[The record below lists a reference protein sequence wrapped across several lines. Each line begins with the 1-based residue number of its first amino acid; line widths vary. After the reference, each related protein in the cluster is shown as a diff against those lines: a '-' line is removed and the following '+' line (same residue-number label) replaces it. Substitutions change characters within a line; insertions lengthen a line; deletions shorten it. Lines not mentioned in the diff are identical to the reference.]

1 MSDYGKPPMRI
12 LPRPLGQVLN
22 DAMAGLGRTWRTLV
36 PLAIVVFIPAS
47 LATLAAFSIPGAL
60 EFIEALLETPGELSA
75 LTPEEFAD
83 RSRPFVVATAI
94 TVVVQ
99 ALATI
104 FVFVACHRVAVADL
118 KAEPV
123 SWKTA
128 TKSIVG
134 PYAGAAAA
142 GILGAASAAG
152 LLFLGLTFWSV
163 PAATVGAPNA
173 TAALVAVVLLV
184 ALVGPGV
191 WLGTSLSMVTAV
203 STVERQRPFRAMSR
217 SARLVRK
224 RWWPTLGFLLLVG
237 LLGSVALQL
246 VQLVA
251 IPVAAAGGGGNAP
264 LASLLGVV
272 AQGPIVTAMGVTFT
286 YWYLD
291 LRARQEPLMVD
302 QL

>member
-1 MSDYGKPPMRI
+1 MRI

-22 DAMAGLGRTWRTLV
+22 DALVGLGRTWRILI

-60 EFIEALLETPGELSA
+60 DFVDTLLSAPGELSA
-75 LTPEEFAD
+75 LEPEEFMA
-83 RSRPFVVATAI
+83 RSRPFLVATAI

-104 FVFVACHRVAVADL
+104 LVFVACHRVSVAEL
-118 KAEPV
+118 KGEPS
-123 SWKTA
+123 SWKTV
-128 TKSIVG
+128 TTGILR
-134 PYAGAAAA
+134 PYSVAAAA
-142 GILGAASAAG
+142 GIMGAAAAVG
-152 LLFLGLTFWSV
+152 LFFLGLTLWSV
-163 PAATVGAPNA
+163 PAGTVGAPNA
-173 TAALVAVVLLV
+173 TAALVAIVLLV
-184 ALVGPGV
+184 ALIGPGL
-191 WLGTSLSMVTAV
+191 WLATSLSMVTAV
-203 STVERQRPFRAMSR
+203 ASVERQKPFRAMSR
-217 SARLVRK
+217 SAGLVRK
-224 RWWPTLGFLLLVG
+224 RWWPTFGFLLLVG

-291 LRARQEPLMVD
+291 LRARQEALTVD

>member
-1 MSDYGKPPMRI
+1 MRI
-12 LPRPLGQVLN
+12 LPRPLSQVLN
-22 DAMAGLGRTWRTLV
+22 DALAGLGRTWRTLI

-60 EFIEALLETPGELSA
+60 DFVETLLANPGELSS
-75 LTPEEFAD
+75 LDPEEFME
-83 RSRPFVVATAI
+83 RSRPFLVATAI

-104 FVFVACHRVAVADL
+104 FVFVACHRLTVADI
-118 KAEPV
+118 KSQPV

-128 TKSIVG
+128 TTGILG
-134 PYAGAAAA
+134 PYAGAATA
-142 GILGAASAAG
+142 GLLGGAASAG
-152 LLFLGLTFWSV
+152 LFFVGLTFWSV
-163 PAATVGAPNA
+163 PAATVGTPNA
-173 TAALVAVVLLV
+173 TAGLVAIVLLV
-184 ALVGPGV
+184 ALIAPGI
-191 WLGTSLSMVTAV
+191 WLGTSVSMVTAV
-203 STVERQRPFRAMSR
+203 SAVEGHRPFRAMSR
-217 SARLVRK
+217 SAALVRK

-264 LASLLGVV
+264 VASLLGVL

-286 YWYLD
+286 HWYVD
-291 LRARQEPLMVD
+291 LRARQETLTVD
-302 QL
+302 QV